1 MLHNV
6 ITILL
11 ILCFIA
17 VVIAAILYIYG
28 KFNEK
33 YNKIDFS
40 KYDQSKP
47 TDRIKS
53 RLLHYWYYLAGNRLI
68 GALAILL
75 IGLVFVGIATTV
87 LRYFNF

>member
-1 MLHNV
+1 MHNV
-6 ITILL
+6 IQILL
-11 ILCFIA
+11 IVCFIA
-17 VVIAAILYIYG
+17 VVIVAISYICD

-40 KYDQSKP
+40 KYDKNKP

-68 GALAILL
+68 LAMTILL
-75 IGLVFVGIATTV
+75 IGFVFVGIATV